1 MIITQKI
8 MRNVSLTAHPT
19 GCRRYVEEQVAW
31 LDSQKVAPD
40 TVSHLPKRVLVIGGS
55 TGYGLASR
63 MVAAIVGESATL
75 NVSFERE
82 PSERKV
88 ATPGWYNTKAFEQEA
103 KRRGLFAASLFADAF
118 SNETKETTAQLIA
131 EHLGQV
137 DMVVYS
143 LASPIRIDPDTGETY
158 KSVLKP
164 IGKTYT
170 ALSVDVTSGRI
181 EQAVIDPA
189 DDRQIE
195 ETVKVMGG

>member
-103 KRRGLFAASLFADAF
+103 KRRGLSAASLF
-118 SNETKETTAQLIA
+118 
-131 EHLGQV
+131 
-137 DMVVYS
+137 
-143 LASPIRIDPDTGETY
+143 
-158 KSVLKP
+158 
-164 IGKTYT
+164 
-170 ALSVDVTSGRI
+170 
-181 EQAVIDPA
+181 
-189 DDRQIE
+189 
-195 ETVKVMGG
+195 